1 MAKKKANKSTS
12 INYWPGEHDRVIRR
26 DETNP
31 YRLTNDKLMYGYNN
45 ESDLGPY
52 QRGVNKSGLYNGHI
66 GPNSLSN
73 KAIEAVKDDG
83 LFISTSPSSALRDKS
98 FNSFS
103 KFGYLDPYNRM
114 PGFTKEVL
122 FFTKPDLHIYA
133 KGTNVLYS
141 GVANVPFFMDLA
153 DKWPN
158 VISELQ
164 YNSIKGKK
172 SPFMHLLHNRVRDT
186 LDLPDISS
194 NDIDISAN
202 MYGNDYSYRGSSEP
216 SDDQFTFNLE
226 FEDNKYLDVYMLFRA
241 YEEYERYKKL
251 GLVMPLHRYI
261 SRKVLHDQISIFKFT
276 LADDYSTIL
285 HYAKLWGCYPTGL
298 PRSVFGST
306 DFSSSGLTL
315 SIPWKCAFVEDMNPL
330 ILTDF
335 NDLMSDYATVDGKN
349 VTKVDNVLSNGRIN
363 RTDWADGAYIVQQH
377 ANPNDTNSRYVY
389 KLEWRNK

>member
-1 MAKKKANKSTS
+1 MAKKKTNKSAS
-12 INYWPGEHDRVIRR
+12 INYWPGEHDKVVRR
-26 DETNP
+26 YETNP
-31 YRLTNDKLMYGYNN
+31 YKLTNDRIMYGYNN
-45 ESDLGPY
+45 KNGLGPY
-52 QRGVNKSGLYNGHI
+52 QRGVNESGLYSNNI
-66 GPNSLSN
+66 ASNSLSR
-73 KAIEAVKDDG
+73 KAIKTVKDDG
-83 LFISTSPSSALRDKS
+83 LFVGTSPSSTLRNKS

-122 FFTKPDLHIYA
+122 FFTKPDLHIYSS
-133 KGTNVLYS
+133 KKDVLYT
-141 GVANVPFFMDLA
+141 GVANSPFFMDLA
-153 DKWPN
+153 DKWPE
-158 VISELQ
+158 VISEMKKKKE
-164 YNSIKGKK
+164 KGKK

-202 MYGNDYSYRGSSEP
+202 MYGNDYTYRGSSEP

-251 GLVMPLHRYI
+251 GLVMPMHRYI

-276 LADDYSTIL
+276 LADDFSTIL

-315 SIPWKCAFVEDMNPL
+315 SVPWKCAFVEDMNPL

-335 NDLMSDYATVDGKN
+335 NDLMSGYSNSKN
-349 VTKVDNVLSNGRIN
+349 KISNVLPNGRIN
-363 RTDWADGAYIVQQH
+363 KTDWADGAYIVQQH
-377 ANPNDTNSRYVY
+377 ANPNDSNSRYVY